1 MLFLGDGRGM
11 GVDEMYSLA
20 QLFGLNVIQLT
31 RGTLWCALS
40 LVEV

>member
-1 MLFLGDGRGM
+1 M
-11 GVDEMYSLA
+11 GVVEMYYLA

-31 RGTLWCALS
+31 RGALWCAFS